1 MAQNKLIQQTQC
13 LKCTVGIK
21 ITHADAQ
28 IAQVDC
34 MAQYEQDQQA
44 QYLKCT
50 VETLHGTVGAK
61 PRDTVTKMHSKGKKG
76 TC

>member
-1 MAQNKLIQQTQC
+1 MSKM
-13 LKCTVGIK
+13 
-21 ITHADAQ
+21 
-28 IAQVDC
+28 AQVDC
-34 MAQYEQDQQA
+34 MAQYEHKQQT

-61 PRDTVTKMHSKGKKG
+61 QRDTVSKMHSRNENS

>member
-1 MAQNKLIQQTQC
+1 MPKL
-13 LKCTVGIK
+13 
-21 ITHADAQ
+21 
-28 IAQVDC
+28 AQVDC
-34 MAQYEQDQQA
+34 MAQYEHKQQT